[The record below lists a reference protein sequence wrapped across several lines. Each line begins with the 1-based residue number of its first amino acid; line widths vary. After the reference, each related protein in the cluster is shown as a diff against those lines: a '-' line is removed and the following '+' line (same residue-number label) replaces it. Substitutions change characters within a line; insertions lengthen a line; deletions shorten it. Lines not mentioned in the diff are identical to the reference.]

1 MKWIIAAALAA
12 ATSCSG
18 QDWRNAMPGWQY
30 KFPRDHHAH
39 PEFKTEWWYFTGN
52 LFDENGKRFG
62 YELTFFR
69 EGIIPIT
76 ERVEE
81 RSRFVVN
88 ELKFAH
94 FTIMD
99 ASGRKFRFDQK
110 ASRGAFDDAGFDRAS
125 ALAWIDDWSVQ
136 LNSAGDFHL
145 AALSTD
151 AILDL
156 TLTPQKHPVIH
167 GENGV
172 SLKATGEDHT
182 SHYYS
187 ITKLGS
193 RGTIK
198 LNGKEI
204 HVRGASWFDHEWA
217 SNQLAPHQVG
227 WNWLCVQFTNDT
239 ELMLYQMR
247 RDDGTIDPASSG
259 TFVATDGSAAHLA
272 ARDFSMTSSAVWK
285 SEKTGATYPVEWQI
299 EIPSRQLRF
308 KVRPVLSEQE
318 LALLPLIY
326 WEGAVDIS
334 GSDRNPN
341 GVGYL
346 ELTGYAGALAETL
359 NR

>member
-12 ATSCSG
+12 VTSSLG
-18 QDWRNAMPGWQY
+18 QDWRSAMPGWHY
-30 KFPRDHHAH
+30 EFPHDHHTH
-39 PEFKTEWWYFTGN
+39 PEFRTEWWYFTGN

-69 EGIIPIT
+69 EGIIPMM

-94 FTIMD
+94 FTITD
-99 ASGRKFRFDQK
+99 VSGRKFRFDQK

-125 ALAWIDDWSVQ
+125 VLVWIDDWSVQ
-136 LNSAGDFHL
+136 LNSAGDFQL
-145 AALSTD
+145 MAASAD
-151 AILDL
+151 AALDL
-156 TLTPQKHPVIH
+156 TLAPQKPPIIH

-172 SLKATGEDHT
+172 SLKATGEDHA

-187 ITKLGS
+187 ATKLGS
-193 RGTIK
+193 HGTIK
-198 LNGKEI
+198 LNGREI
-204 HVRGASWFDHEWA
+204 RVSGASWFDHEWA
-217 SNQLAPHQVG
+217 SNRLAPHQVG

-259 TFVATDGSAAHLA
+259 TFVAADGSAAHLA
-272 ARDFSMTSSAVWK
+272 ARDFLMTSSAVWK
-285 SEKTGATYPVEWQI
+285 SERTGVTYPVEWQI

-308 KVRPVLSEQE
+308 KVRPVLNEQE

-334 GSDRNPN
+334 GSDRNAT

-346 ELTGYAGALAETL
+346 ELTGYAGPLVETL